1 MDRQALEPR
10 LDRRGGQTGD
20 QSLDAMSNDGE
31 VNSPL
36 FNNSLAKGLDMLAKF
51 RNQRN
56 GLSLVELADLT
67 GMTKSSAQRCT
78 FTLEALGYLMK
89 DPKTRKYKLSPK
101 VLEIGFNYIGNNML
115 VDFANP
121 YLHNLNK
128 ETGETVNLAEPYGS
142 NVIYV
147 SRFQSMSHIV
157 AYMSVGTVI
166 PMHCSSSGRAIM
178 STYPREQQ
186 ERILDASHFHA
197 YTDKTV
203 TDADTILR
211 AVETCRATGIAY
223 TIEEYFPDDL
233 SLACAIIGAN
243 GQAIG
248 AINLSVPASRWSLDD
263 ALARFG
269 PQIKQAAF
277 AVSSLKTL

>member
-1 MDRQALEPR
+1 MDGQASKPR
-10 LDRRGGQTGD
+10 LDGRGSRAGD
-20 QSLDAMSNDGE
+20 QGLDAVSKDDE

-56 GLSLVELADLT
+56 GLSLVELAELT

-78 FTLEALGYLMK
+78 FTLESLGYLTK

-186 ERILDASHFHA
+186 ERILDASHLHA

-203 TDADTILR
+203 TDTDTILR
-211 AVETCRATGIAY
+211 AVESCRTTGIAY

-248 AINLSVPASRWSLDD
+248 AINLSVPSSRWTLDD

>member
-1 MDRQALEPR
+1 MVGGVPKAAVDAGDDSLENTN
-10 LDRRGGQTGD
+10 LQVAQTG
-20 QSLDAMSNDGE
+20 GE
-31 VNSPL
+31 SNSPL
-36 FNNSLAKGLDMLAKF
+36 FNNSLAKGLDMLANF

-56 GLSLVELADLT
+56 GLSLVELAELT
-67 GMTKSSAQRCT
+67 GMTKSSAQRCA
-78 FTLEALGYLMK
+78 FTLEALGYLLK
-89 DPKTRKYKLSPK
+89 DPKTRKYTLSPK
-101 VLEIGFNYIGNNML
+101 VLEVGFNYISNNML

-128 ETGETVNLAEPYGS
+128 ETGETINLAEPYGH

-166 PMHCSSSGRAIM
+166 PMYCSSSGRAIL

-186 ERILDASHFHA
+186 ERILATSELRSH
-197 YTDKTV
+197 TDRTV
-203 TDADTILR
+203 TDVEAILE
-211 AVETCRATGIAY
+211 VIENCKSTGIAY

-233 SLACAIIGAN
+233 SLASPIIGAN

-248 AINLSVPASRWSLDD
+248 AINISVPASRWALDV
-263 ALARFG
+263 AIAKFG

-277 AVSSLKTL
+277 AISALKKL